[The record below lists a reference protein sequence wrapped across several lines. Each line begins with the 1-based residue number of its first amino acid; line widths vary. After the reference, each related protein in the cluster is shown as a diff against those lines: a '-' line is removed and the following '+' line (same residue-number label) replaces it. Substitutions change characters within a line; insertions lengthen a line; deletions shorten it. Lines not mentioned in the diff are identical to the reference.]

1 MQQNKQPAMAE
12 NKMGVMPVNKLLISM
27 SVPMMISMLVQA
39 LYNVVDSIFVAQIG
53 EKALTAVS
61 LAFPVQNLMI
71 ALAVGT
77 GVGINA
83 LVSRRLGE
91 KNYAAANSTADN
103 GIFLNAMHFLLFLAL
118 GLFFIPL
125 YFSFQTKDAE
135 IIAYGIDYLQ
145 VISVF
150 SFGIF
155 MQVSMERL
163 LQSTGRTLYT
173 MTTQATGAILNI
185 ILDPIFIFGW
195 FGVPAMGTR
204 GAAIAT
210 VIGQIVAASLA
221 FFFNVRFNKEIT
233 LSFKGFRP
241 DMQTIKKIYS
251 IGGPSIL
258 MQAVGSFLNLSLNN
272 ILIRFTPTA
281 TAVFGVYFKLQSFIF
296 MPVFG
301 LNNGMVP
308 IIAYNY
314 GADQKERIQQTIS
327 LSKRY
332 AMAIMFIGAAIFLL
346 IPGTLL
352 QLFNASDEMLE
363 IGIPALRIISLCYVA
378 AGYNIVSGSV
388 FQAFGKG
395 GLSLWVSMIRQVVVL
410 LPAAYLLSLFGNVS
424 FVWWAFPI
432 AEVFAL
438 VMSIYFN
445 KKIDR
450 EVIANIYPHTI
461 GDAIPEK

>member
-1 MQQNKQPAMAE
+1 MAE

-39 LYNVVDSIFVAQIG
+39 LYNVVDSIFVAQIS

-103 GIFLNAMHFLLFLAL
+103 GIFLNAMHFLIFLVL

-135 IIAYGIDYLQ
+135 IITYGIDYLQ
-145 VISVF
+145 VICVF

-173 MTTQATGAILNI
+173 MTTQAIGAILNI

-195 FGVPAMGTR
+195 FGVPAMGTK

-210 VIGQIVAASLA
+210 VIGQIAAASLA

-233 LSFKGFRP
+233 LSFKGFCP

-308 IIAYNY
+308 ILAYNY
-314 GADQKERIQQTIS
+314 GADQKERIKQTIS
-327 LSKRY
+327 LSKKY

-432 AEVFAL
+432 AEAFAL

-450 EVIANIYPHTI
+450 EVIANIYPHKI
-461 GDAIPEK
+461 GDSIPE

>member
-27 SVPMMISMLVQA
+27 SVPMMISMVVQA
-39 LYNVVDSIFVAQIG
+39 LYNVVDSIFVAQIS

-91 KNYAAANSTADN
+91 KNYPAANSTADN

-118 GLFFIPL
+118 GLFFIPF

-145 VISVF
+145 VICVF
-150 SFGIF
+150 SIGVF

-163 LQSTGRTLYT
+163 LQSTGRTLFT

-195 FGVPAMGTR
+195 FGVPAYGDKR
-204 GAAIAT
+204 RPAIAT
-210 VIGQIVAASLA
+210 VIGQIAAASLA

-241 DMQTIKKIYS
+241 DLQTIKKIYS
-251 IGGPSIL
+251 IGGPPIL

-314 GADQKERIQQTIS
+314 GADQKERIKETIT

-332 AMAIMFIGAAIFLL
+332 AMAIMFIGAAVFLL
-346 IPGTLL
+346 MPGTLL

-410 LPAAYLLSLFGNVS
+410 LPAAYLLL
-424 FVWWAFPI
+424 
-432 AEVFAL
+432 
-438 VMSIYFN
+438 
-445 KKIDR
+445 
-450 EVIANIYPHTI
+450 
-461 GDAIPEK
+461 

>member
-1 MQQNKQPAMAE
+1 MQQNKQPEMAE

-27 SVPMMISMLVQA
+27 SVPMMISMVVQA
-39 LYNVVDSIFVAQIG
+39 LYNVVDSIFVAQIS

-145 VISVF
+145 VICVF
-150 SFGIF
+150 SIGIF

-163 LQSTGRTLYT
+163 LQSTGRTLFT
-173 MTTQATGAILNI
+173 MATQATGAILNI

-221 FFFNVRFNKEIT
+221 FFFNVRFNKEIS

-241 DMQTIKKIYS
+241 DMHTIKKIYS

-314 GADQKERIQQTIS
+314 GADQKERIKETIR

-346 IPGTLL
+346 MPGTLL

-388 FQAFGKG
+388 FQAFGRG

-410 LPAAYLLSLFGNVS
+410 LPAAYLLSLMGNVA

-432 AEVFAL
+432 AEAFAL

-445 KKIDR
+445 KKIDK
-450 EVIANIYPHTI
+450 EVIANIFPHTI
-461 GDAIPEK
+461 GDIVPE

>member
-1 MQQNKQPAMAE
+1 MQQNKQPAMVE

-91 KNYAAANSTADN
+91 KNYEAANSTADN

-125 YFSFQTKDAE
+125 YFSFQTKDPE

-145 VISVF
+145 VICVF
-150 SFGIF
+150 SIGVF

-163 LQSTGRTLYT
+163 LQSTGRTLFT

-195 FGVPAMGTR
+195 FGVTAMGTR

-210 VIGQIVAASLA
+210 VIGQIAAASLA
-221 FFFNVRFNKEIT
+221 FFFNVRFNKEIS
-233 LSFKGFRP
+233 LSFKGLRP

-258 MQAVGSFLNLSLNN
+258 MQAVDSFLNLSLNN

-314 GADQKERIQQTIS
+314 GADQKDRIKQAIS

-332 AMAIMFIGAAIFLL
+332 AMAIMFIGAAVFLL
-346 IPGTLL
+346 LPGTLL
-352 QLFNASDEMLE
+352 QLFNASEEMLE

-388 FQAFGKG
+388 YQAFGRG
-395 GLSLWVSMIRQVVVL
+395 GLSLWVSLIRQVVVL
-410 LPAAYLLSLFGNVS
+410 LPAAFLLSLLGNVS
-424 FVWWAFPI
+424 YVWWAFPI

-445 KKIDR
+445 KKIDK

-461 GDAIPEK
+461 ADAVPD

>member
-1 MQQNKQPAMAE
+1 M
-12 NKMGVMPVNKLLISM
+12 
-27 SVPMMISMLVQA
+27 
-39 LYNVVDSIFVAQIG
+39 
-53 EKALTAVS
+53 
-61 LAFPVQNLMI
+61 
-71 ALAVGT
+71 
-77 GVGINA
+77 
-83 LVSRRLGE
+83 
-91 KNYAAANSTADN
+91 
-103 GIFLNAMHFLLFLAL
+103 
-118 GLFFIPL
+118 
-125 YFSFQTKDAE
+125 
-135 IIAYGIDYLQ
+135 
-145 VISVF
+145 
-150 SFGIF
+150 
-155 MQVSMERL
+155 
-163 LQSTGRTLYT
+163 YT

-210 VIGQIVAASLA
+210 VIGQIAAASLA

-314 GADQKERIQQTIS
+314 GADQKERFKQTIS
-327 LSKRY
+327 LSKKY

-363 IGIPALRIISLCYVA
+363 IGIPALRIISLCYVS

-388 FQAFGKG
+388 FQAFGRG

-410 LPAAYLLSLFGNVS
+410 LPAAYLLSLLGDVA

-450 EVIANIYPHTI
+450 EVIANIYPHKI
-461 GDAIPEK
+461 GDSIPE

>member
-12 NKMGVMPVNKLLISM
+12 NKMGVMPINKLLISM

-39 LYNVVDSIFVAQIG
+39 LYNVVDSIFVAQIS

-118 GLFFIPL
+118 GLFFIPF

-145 VISVF
+145 VICVF
-150 SFGIF
+150 SFGVF

-173 MTTQATGAILNI
+173 MTTQAIGAILNI

-241 DMQTIKKIYS
+241 DMRTIKKIYS

-301 LNNGMVP
+301 LNNGMIP
-308 IIAYNY
+308 ILAYNY
-314 GADQKERIQQTIS
+314 GADQKERIKQTIS
-327 LSKRY
+327 LSKKY
-332 AMAIMFIGAAIFLL
+332 AMVIMFSGAAIFLL

-352 QLFNASDEMLE
+352 QFFNASEEMLE

-432 AEVFAL
+432 AEAFAL

-445 KKIDR
+445 KKIDK

-461 GDAIPEK
+461 GDIAPEK

>member
-145 VISVF
+145 VICVF
-150 SFGIF
+150 SIGIF

-163 LQSTGRTLYT
+163 LQSTGRTLFT
-173 MTTQATGAILNI
+173 MATQATGAILNI

-221 FFFNVRFNKEIT
+221 FFFNVRFNKEIS

-241 DMQTIKKIYS
+241 DMPTIKKIYS

-308 IIAYNY
+308 ILAYNY
-314 GADQKERIQQTIS
+314 GADQKERIKETIR

-346 IPGTLL
+346 MPGTLL

-388 FQAFGKG
+388 FQAFGRG

-410 LPAAYLLSLFGNVS
+410 LPAAYLLSLMGNVA

-432 AEVFAL
+432 AEAFAL

-445 KKIDR
+445 KKIDK

-461 GDAIPEK
+461 GDAVPE

>member
-1 MQQNKQPAMAE
+1 MDQWLAVHDFETNGISYETYYNGEGYTPQEYLTKIELPIKRQMKTKNYSYKRASRRIDGSTFLERKKYATKTKASQRWQKT
-12 NKMGVMPVNKLLISM
+12 KMGVMPVNKLLISM

-91 KNYAAANSTADN
+91 KNYEAANSTADN

-210 VIGQIVAASLA
+210 VIGQIAAASLA

-314 GADQKERIQQTIS
+314 GADQKERIKQTIS

-332 AMAIMFIGAAIFLL
+332 AMAIMFIGTAIFLL
-346 IPGTLL
+346 IPERFCSYSMHQMKCWKSGYRLYGSSASAMFL
-352 QLFNASDEMLE
+352 QATTSFPVPCSKLSAK
-363 IGIPALRIISLCYVA
+363 
-378 AGYNIVSGSV
+378 AG
-388 FQAFGKG
+388 
-395 GLSLWVSMIRQVVVL
+395 
-410 LPAAYLLSLFGNVS
+410 
-424 FVWWAFPI
+424 
-432 AEVFAL
+432 
-438 VMSIYFN
+438 
-445 KKIDR
+445 
-450 EVIANIYPHTI
+450 
-461 GDAIPEK
+461 

>member
-39 LYNVVDSIFVAQIG
+39 LYNVVDSIFVAQIS

-241 DMQTIKKIYS
+241 DMQTIKNIYS

-432 AEVFAL
+432 AEAFAL

-450 EVIANIYPHTI
+450 EVIPNIYPHKI
-461 GDAIPEK
+461 GDSIPE

>member
-27 SVPMMISMLVQA
+27 SVPMMISMVVQA
-39 LYNVVDSIFVAQIG
+39 LYNVVDSIFVAQIS

-145 VISVF
+145 VICVF
-150 SFGIF
+150 SIGVF

-163 LQSTGRTLYT
+163 LQSTGRTLFT

-221 FFFNVRFNKEIT
+221 FFFNVRFNKEIS

-241 DMQTIKKIYS
+241 DMYTIKKIYS

-314 GADQKERIQQTIS
+314 GADQKERIKETIK

-378 AGYNIVSGSV
+378 AGYSIVSGSV
-388 FQAFGKG
+388 YQAFGRG
-395 GLSLWVSMIRQVVVL
+395 GLSLWVSLIRQVVVL
-410 LPAAYLLSLFGNVS
+410 LPAAYLLSLMGNVA

-445 KKIDR
+445 KKIDK

-461 GDAIPEK
+461 GDIVPE

>member
-27 SVPMMISMLVQA
+27 SVPMMISMVVQA
-39 LYNVVDSIFVAQIG
+39 LYNVVDSIFVAQIS

-91 KNYAAANSTADN
+91 KNYEAANSTADN
-103 GIFLNAMHFLLFLAL
+103 GIFLNAVHFLLFLAL
-118 GLFFIPL
+118 GLFFVPL
-125 YFSFQTKDAE
+125 YFSFQTQDAE

-145 VISVF
+145 VICVF
-150 SFGIF
+150 SIGVF

-163 LQSTGRTLYT
+163 LQSTGRTLFT
-173 MTTQATGAILNI
+173 MGTQATGAILNI

-314 GADQKERIQQTIS
+314 GADQKDRIKQAIT

-346 IPGTLL
+346 MPGTLL

-378 AGYNIVSGSV
+378 AGYSIVSGSV
-388 FQAFGKG
+388 YQAFGRG

-410 LPAAYLLSLFGNVS
+410 LPAAYLLSLLGNVS

-438 VMSIYFN
+438 VMSMYFN
-445 KKIDR
+445 KKIDK

-461 GDAIPEK
+461 GDAVPE

>member
-91 KNYAAANSTADN
+91 KNYKAANSTADN

-241 DMQTIKKIYS
+241 DMKT
-251 IGGPSIL
+251 
-258 MQAVGSFLNLSLNN
+258 
-272 ILIRFTPTA
+272 
-281 TAVFGVYFKLQSFIF
+281 
-296 MPVFG
+296 
-301 LNNGMVP
+301 
-308 IIAYNY
+308 
-314 GADQKERIQQTIS
+314 
-327 LSKRY
+327 
-332 AMAIMFIGAAIFLL
+332 
-346 IPGTLL
+346 
-352 QLFNASDEMLE
+352 
-363 IGIPALRIISLCYVA
+363 
-378 AGYNIVSGSV
+378 
-388 FQAFGKG
+388 
-395 GLSLWVSMIRQVVVL
+395 
-410 LPAAYLLSLFGNVS
+410 
-424 FVWWAFPI
+424 
-432 AEVFAL
+432 
-438 VMSIYFN
+438 
-445 KKIDR
+445 
-450 EVIANIYPHTI
+450 
-461 GDAIPEK
+461 

>member
-1 MQQNKQPAMAE
+1 
-12 NKMGVMPVNKLLISM
+12 MPW
-27 SVPMMISMLVQA
+27 
-39 LYNVVDSIFVAQIG
+39 
-53 EKALTAVS
+53 
-61 LAFPVQNLMI
+61 FPD
-71 ALAVGT
+71 A
-77 GVGINA
+77 
-83 LVSRRLGE
+83 SGE

-210 VIGQIVAASLA
+210 VIGQIAAASLA

-314 GADQKERIQQTIS
+314 GADQKERIKQTIS
-327 LSKRY
+327 LSKKY

-363 IGIPALRIISLCYVA
+363 IGIPALRIISLCYVS

-388 FQAFGKG
+388 FQAFGRG

-410 LPAAYLLSLFGNVS
+410 LPAAYLLSLMGNVA

-432 AEVFAL
+432 AEAFAL

-445 KKIDR
+445 KKIDK

-461 GDAIPEK
+461 GDAVPE

>member
-1 MQQNKQPAMAE
+1 MFGASEKTILYAWNYMKIYVC
-12 NKMGVMPVNKLLISM
+12 GTFF
-27 SVPMMISMLVQA
+27 VQ
-39 LYNVVDSIFVAQIG
+39 
-53 EKALTAVS
+53 
-61 LAFPVQNLMI
+61 M
-71 ALAVGT
+71 
-77 GVGINA
+77 
-83 LVSRRLGE
+83 
-91 KNYAAANSTADN
+91 
-103 GIFLNAMHFLLFLAL
+103 AL
-118 GLFFIPL
+118 GLNAFINAQG
-125 YFSFQTKDAE
+125 YAK
-135 IIAYGIDYLQ
+135 
-145 VISVF
+145 
-150 SFGIF
+150 
-155 MQVSMERL
+155 
-163 LQSTGRTLYT
+163 TGMITV
-173 MTTQATGAILNI
+173 AIGALCNI

-221 FFFNVRFNKEIT
+221 FFFNVRFNKEIS

-241 DMQTIKKIYS
+241 DMHTIKKIYS

-308 IIAYNY
+308 ILAYNY
-314 GADQKERIQQTIS
+314 GADQKERIKETIR

-346 IPGTLL
+346 MPGTLL

-388 FQAFGKG
+388 FQAFGRG

-410 LPAAYLLSLFGNVS
+410 LPAAYLLSLMGNVA

-432 AEVFAL
+432 AEAFAL

-445 KKIDR
+445 KKIDK

-461 GDAIPEK
+461 GDAVPE

>member
-1 MQQNKQPAMAE
+1 MQQNKQPAMVE

-91 KNYAAANSTADN
+91 KNYEAANSTADN

-125 YFSFQTKDAE
+125 YFSFQTKDPE

-145 VISVF
+145 VICVF
-150 SFGIF
+150 SIGVF
-155 MQVSMERL
+155 MQVSVERL
-163 LQSTGRTLYT
+163 LQSTGRTLFT

-195 FGVPAMGTR
+195 FGVTAMGTR

-210 VIGQIVAASLA
+210 VIGQIAAASLA
-221 FFFNVRFNKEIT
+221 FFFNVRFNKEIS
-233 LSFKGFRP
+233 LSFKGLRP

-258 MQAVGSFLNLSLNN
+258 MQAVDSFLNLSLNN

-314 GADQKERIQQTIS
+314 GADQKDRIKQAIS

-332 AMAIMFIGAAIFLL
+332 AMAIMFIGAAVFLL
-346 IPGTLL
+346 LPGTLL
-352 QLFNASDEMLE
+352 QLFNASEEMLE

-388 FQAFGKG
+388 YQAFGRG
-395 GLSLWVSMIRQVVVL
+395 GLSLWVSLIRQVVVL
-410 LPAAYLLSLFGNVS
+410 LPAAFLLSLLGNVS
-424 FVWWAFPI
+424 YVWWAFPI

-445 KKIDR
+445 KKIDK

-461 GDAIPEK
+461 ADAVPD